1 MTSIK
6 TTIPAWNG
14 NGVLPPVRSTQLGSS
29 SDRSPYLVDLSDFI
43 FRFAT
48 SPERKKILD
57 GLLRFR
63 AELHQIGIVT
73 GFQWLDG
80 SFLEQIEVLENRP
93 PRDLDVVNFLDLT
106 KMDQSALVQQHQALF
121 DNKQVKEVYALDTY
135 LVQIGG
141 ALDADSALRI
151 SYWYSM
157 WSHRRDGQWKGFVHL
172 DLNPEQDAVA
182 RELLNARWSIDHD

>member
-1 MTSIK
+1 
-6 TTIPAWNG
+6 
-14 NGVLPPVRSTQLGSS
+14 LPPVRSTRLGNS
-29 SDRSPYLVDLSDFI
+29 SDRSPYLIDLSSFI
-43 FRFAT
+43 GRFAT
-48 SPERKKILD
+48 SPQRLKILD

-63 AELHQIGIVT
+63 ADLYRADIVS

-80 SFLEQIEVLENRP
+80 SFLEQIEVLENRA

-141 ALDADSALRI
+141 ALESPRI
-151 SYWYSM
+151 S
-157 WSHRRDGQWKGFVHL
+157 
-172 DLNPEQDAVA
+172 
-182 RELLNARWSIDHD
+182 